1 MASPVV
7 PAPGEP
13 TGNLDAVLASGESS
27 VPEQAPPAQEAQ
39 ATGQQEPSAP
49 EQGQQAPPADT
60 SSPAHT
66 LESKDYKDFVER
78 FGGGDPVKASRKAL
92 DDNTRMSEMAR
103 VLKERGIDPQ
113 TLQPVRQDQ
122 APPESPALPETPV
135 EFDPAQIDQRVRTF
149 LAKDNDAETLS
160 IDFNRIDLR
169 LKAIDG
175 DPKQGTAGEA
185 TAVEQE
191 IRTAELRLK
200 IPEVAEDSFRKAEVT
215 DQLRELRS
223 KLSDLKAERRD
234 LRAEK
239 QDVVGRYST
248 LANRYRG
255 QIRGQLSEEVRGRQE
270 RAAFEAA
277 ASQHEQQFR
286 QQWPNALE
294 QAIKTHKIPADLT
307 DKFKVRARKEALA
320 FDGPIEDIPEF
331 VESFAKEY
339 SQELDTYH
347 RAQSAVY
354 GAQAIA
360 RASTPGP
367 SGGAAVAPNTH
378 SDAVPTSEADLMKQT
393 NKRFDENFRAAVG

>member
-7 PAPGEP
+7 PAQVEP
-13 TGNLDAVLASGESS
+13 TGNLDAVLASGDTS
-27 VPEQAPPAQEAQ
+27 VPESVQPAQTTEAPQ
-39 ATGQQEPSAP
+39 PQEASAP
-49 EQGQQAPPADT
+49 EQGQQVQPADT
-60 SSPAHT
+60 SSPAPNYD
-66 LESKDYKDFVER
+66 SKEFKNFLARY
-78 FGGGDPVKASRKAL
+78 GGDPEKAAKAFF
-92 DDNTRMSEMAR
+92 DTDTRASEMAR
-103 VLKERGIDPQ
+103 VLKANGIDPV
-113 TLQPVRQDQ
+113 TLKPTTEQGHPAEAPV
-122 APPESPALPETPV
+122 PPEQPPV
-135 EFDPAQIDQRVRTF
+135 ELDAAQIDQHVLRA
-149 LAKDNDAETLS
+149 LDNDHQAVNLTS
-160 IDFNRIDLR
+160 DFNRIDLR
-169 LKAIDG
+169 LKAIEG
-175 DPKQGTAGEA
+175 DSRQGIAGEA

-248 LANRYRG
+248 LANRYRE

-294 QAIKTHKIPADLT
+294 QAVKTHKIPTDLV

>member
-1 MASPVV
+1 
-7 PAPGEP
+7 
-13 TGNLDAVLASGESS
+13 
-27 VPEQAPPAQEAQ
+27 
-39 ATGQQEPSAP
+39 
-49 EQGQQAPPADT
+49 
-60 SSPAHT
+60 
-66 LESKDYKDFVER
+66 
-78 FGGGDPVKASRKAL
+78 
-92 DDNTRMSEMAR
+92 MAR
-103 VLKERGIDPQ
+103 VLKANGIDPV
-113 TLQPVRQDQ
+113 TLKPMTEQGHPAEAPV
-122 APPESPALPETPV
+122 PPEQPPV
-135 EFDPAQIDQRVRTF
+135 ELDAAQIDQHVLRA
-149 LAKDNDAETLS
+149 LDNDHQAVNLTS
-160 IDFNRIDLR
+160 DFNRIDLR

-175 DPKQGTAGEA
+175 DSRQGIAGEA

-248 LANRYRG
+248 LANRYRE

-294 QAIKTHKIPADLT
+294 QAIKTHKIPTDLT